1 VKPLSIAPMTI
12 RRAPDADDRWLVTL
26 KGAGEMMVTGP
37 QLRSFKRFSR
47 LALER
52 LHRPL
57 AKIPHAEWSRILHEA
72 MRRDHLP

>member
-1 VKPLSIAPMTI
+1 MTV
-12 RRAPDADDRWLVTL
+12 RRAPQAGDCWLVAL
-26 KGAGEMMVTGP
+26 EGVGEMIVTGP

-57 AKIPHAEWSRILHEA
+57 AKLPHAEWMMILHEA
-72 MRRDHLP
+72 MRVDRRL